1 LKNRILVDTTI
12 WIEFFRARSK
22 IGDRL
27 EMLLME
33 NAVWTCGIVMF
44 EVLQGIKSEG
54 EKSKILSLLAGLPYV
69 EMTKALWQSAAV
81 LSTSLKKRGLNLP
94 LSDIF
99 IAIIAIENDLSVFT
113 LDNHF
118 AQIPNLKLYGTP
130 YPVKT

>member
-1 LKNRILVDTTI
+1 MDTTI

-27 EMLLME
+27 EILLTE
-33 NAVWTCGIVMF
+33 NAVWTCGVVLF

-54 EKSKILSLLAGLPYV
+54 EKNKILAVLASLPYV
-69 EMTKALWQSAAV
+69 EMTNKLWRSAAE
-81 LSTSLKKRGLNLP
+81 LSILLKKNGVNLP

-99 IAIIAIENDLSVFT
+99 IAAIAVENDLSIYT

-118 AQIPNLKLYGTP
+118 SQIPDLKLY
-130 YPVKT
+130 KE

>member
-27 EMLLME
+27 ETLLME

-54 EKSKILSLLAGLPYV
+54 EKNKILSILASLPYV
-69 EMTKALWQSAAV
+69 EMTKKLWQSAGE
-81 LSTSLKKRGLNLP
+81 LSILVKKNGVNLP

-99 IAIIAIENDLSVFT
+99 IAAIAIENDLSVYT
-113 LDNHF
+113 LDSHF
-118 AQIPNLKLYGTP
+118 TQIPNLKLY
-130 YPVKT
+130 KM